1 MFHTLDSCSD
11 EQYLVA
17 GPVGYGDALLDVSL
31 LEAESVGVQDVDE
44 AIALAQSMLAAGEAS
59 GKQTTA
65 FVTSMNEP
73 IGSKSPCSSMRRLI
87 GTNLQALRSHVSPGF
102 LALSQGLLG
111 TG

>member
-1 MFHTLDSCSD
+1 M
-11 EQYLVA
+11 
-17 GPVGYGDALLDVSL
+17 
-31 LEAESVGVQDVDE
+31 QDVDE

-87 GTNLQALRSHVSPGF
+87 GCNLPERTNLQALRSHVSPGS
-102 LALSQGLLG
+102 LAQSQGLLG